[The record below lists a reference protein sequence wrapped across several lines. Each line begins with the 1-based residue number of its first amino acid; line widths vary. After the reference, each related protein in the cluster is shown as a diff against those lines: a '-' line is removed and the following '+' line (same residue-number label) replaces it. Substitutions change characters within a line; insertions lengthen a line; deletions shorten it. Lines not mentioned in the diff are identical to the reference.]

1 MKLFDIKLNRYELFE
16 DGLYIEYIPFNDE
29 IKNYLLNGNTYELI
43 NDSIEETIA
52 YYKPIVR
59 TELYNLL
66 PEDIKPQ
73 FINVQYKLTDSVV
86 NPSDIN
92 YDIFGLIKKR
102 TVISGELISVE
113 YYSSYDE
120 KTDIY
125 SNLVVKESKTYNRDS
140 INIILSRTTKI
151 DWYLTDGTVGC
162 SKELIK
168 YYAPDEAIAEG
179 VERRRTMISFAKN
192 TLLSELRKIY
202 SDTTSQQYAYD
213 LLISLS
219 TEIKYFEDGYTQ
231 PLIDGVNNSTKSY
244 LTINLKRLIIADLTF

>member
-1 MKLFDIKLNRYELFE
+1 
-16 DGLYIEYIPFNDE
+16 
-29 IKNYLLNGNTYELI
+29 LNGNTYELI